1 MKVENL
7 AKNKLKSY
15 NLKINQK
22 IQKERNWNVVKNN
35 VKIPVGKKTENNFKL
50 N

>member
-7 AKNKLKSY
+7 EKKLKSY
-15 NLKINQK
+15 NLQINQK

-35 VKIPVGKKTENNFKL
+35 VKIPVGKKLKTIL